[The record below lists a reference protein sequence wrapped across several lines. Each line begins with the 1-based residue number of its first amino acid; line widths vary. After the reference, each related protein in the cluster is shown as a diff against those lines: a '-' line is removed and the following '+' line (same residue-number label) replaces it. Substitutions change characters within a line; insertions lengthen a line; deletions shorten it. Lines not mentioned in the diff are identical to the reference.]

1 MKIEISKEMMRDIKE
16 WGEADG
22 MTLDETIEYL
32 FRLGLFI
39 QKHKL
44 EESVEELNENMNK
57 WRKSIGE

>member
-1 MKIEISKEMMRDIKE
+1 MMRDIKE